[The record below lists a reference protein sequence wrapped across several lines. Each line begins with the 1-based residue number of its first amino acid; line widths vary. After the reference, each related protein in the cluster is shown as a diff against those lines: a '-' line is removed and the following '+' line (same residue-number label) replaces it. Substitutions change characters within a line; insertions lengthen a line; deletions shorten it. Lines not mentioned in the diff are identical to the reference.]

1 MNLINTPYQRV
12 LGTML
17 IKCVGDSFLQI
28 LQMKDRDK
36 LSFLIPSMGKVYF
49 QSINFTGKGAATRA
63 GTGPATMIMVRNV
76 NIYCIYFG
84 QLLVNGTESKR
95 NQGFHKPVLTGL
107 LRFTPDSF
115 LNLDVRGRTVMDH
128 SSK

>member
-1 MNLINTPYQRV
+1 MYLINTPYKRV

-17 IKCVGDSFLQI
+17 IKCVGD

-36 LSFLIPSMGKVYF
+36 LSFLIPSTGKVYF

-115 LNLDVRGRTVMDH
+115 
-128 SSK
+128 